1 MEQNVRKRLTT
12 NKMFATISKT
22 NKMFVMGGKHRTD
35 NHTRDLRAGKS
46 NGTARDQG
54 NQQGESRR
62 KTKGAKRGGGEHKKS
77 VRAYPPGKTLFDLI
91 DSKLD
96 QALRIAVR
104 TLGFYS
110 LTDVYR
116 NNKADEANKL
126 ASQILD
132 TMIKK

>member
-1 MEQNVRKRLTT
+1 MGNTLQITPEIYEQVKAMVLQEIKAT
-12 NKMFATISKT
+12 NKA
-22 NKMFVMGGKHRTD
+22 
-35 NHTRDLRAGKS
+35 RAEERQR
-46 NGTARDQG
+46 ARKEEAENIRKAFEPIRLKYTPLLSERFG
-54 NQQGESRR
+54 NSY
-62 KTKGAKRGGGEHKKS
+62 S
-77 VRAYPPGKTLFDLI
+77 PGKTLFDLI